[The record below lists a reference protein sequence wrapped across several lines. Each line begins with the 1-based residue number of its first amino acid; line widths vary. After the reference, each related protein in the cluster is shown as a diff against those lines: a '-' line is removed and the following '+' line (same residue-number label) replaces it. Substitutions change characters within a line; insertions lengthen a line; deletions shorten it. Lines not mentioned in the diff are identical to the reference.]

1 MYALGNYNLTQ
12 EQYRRLLRVAEEK
25 LEFLYRVSVNGDRV
39 QFCAMQDFDLSQLER
54 DALELYYN
62 KTFTGHFRSSS
73 YPARVLILC
82 VDGQQYASN
91 KDNEMYYC
99 QIDGCKAGIEWIVL
113 NEQVICRFK
122 NHCKDKA
129 HSHNDDPPVGD
140 DDTVPT
146 PYVVPVERRTAN
158 TQRINQRNIKDSEFV
173 DDARLNGKYTARFRY

>member
-73 YPARVLILC
+73 YPARVLM
-82 VDGQQYASN
+82 ASN
-91 KDNEMYYC
+91 MHQTKTMRC
-99 QIDGCKAGIEWIVL
+99 I
-113 NEQVICRFK
+113 
-122 NHCKDKA
+122 
-129 HSHNDDPPVGD
+129 
-140 DDTVPT
+140 TV
-146 PYVVPVERRTAN
+146 
-158 TQRINQRNIKDSEFV
+158 KSM
-173 DDARLNGKYTARFRY
+173 DARPALNGLF